1 MLARL
6 KSLVL
11 TNVREQK
18 KKRMFAKLKTW
29 KGDLDKSQ
37 DMLARLRSL
46 VLTKVRAQKKKKKI
60 LNCIVTMLE
69 LDPILDTQVAQ

>member
-6 KSLVL
+6 KSFVL
-11 TNVREQK
+11 ANVREQK
-18 KKRMFAKLKTW
+18 KKKFAKLKTW

-46 VLTKVRAQKKKKKI
+46 VLTKVRAQKKKKK
-60 LNCIVTMLE
+60 NLE
-69 LDPILDTQVAQ
+69 LHCDYVRT